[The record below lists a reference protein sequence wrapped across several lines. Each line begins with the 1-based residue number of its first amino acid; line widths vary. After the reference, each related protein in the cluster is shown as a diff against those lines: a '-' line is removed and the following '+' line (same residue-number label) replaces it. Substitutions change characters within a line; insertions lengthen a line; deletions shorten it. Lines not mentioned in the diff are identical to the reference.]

1 MSKERN
7 RLDLYFPGN
16 CQDRRKTRSYDI
28 FKSMNLAL
36 SQVSKGVKVYGTGS
50 PGGKGAGLIRI
61 NELALPRV
69 SRLRTYILS
78 TSFFDRFLEC
88 NKQLGDEECRI
99 IASIL
104 AELVETPL
112 GIRSSATNEAGIAET
127 GGCLVHAGENASF
140 MLPNNHPDPEV
151 RLSQAVGA
159 VQHIYLDFVR
169 KQPASSREK
178 MAIVI
183 NPIPGIPDDTHAGP
197 VFYPYISGVA
207 NSFFPHALKNQNP
220 SEGFARIAF
229 GHGYATVL
237 DDFPVISMATIR
249 NPIPLRLL
257 RIGSGQQYFYAL
269 DMTKNREIKGKE
281 LETMRKLH
289 VRFAN
294 FHKIRLL
301 GIQNN
306 LITIEELVQ
315 KNHFGF
321 RMGLAEIMDIIAS
334 RITSHFQIEFVFNL
348 DFSRKDKGDGTFH
361 IVQLTLLPE
370 LKLDSIRTPES
381 IQHTFLAIANAQGH
395 GVRRNIRY
403 ALVVSPFIYKKEMHA
418 AVRKKIGQ
426 INLEMKRSGDNY
438 ILIVPGR
445 LGSKNRDWGI
455 EVDYKDVDQAAAI
468 FEYGVDIAGRSE
480 PLPEEAGLTG
490 GIYGSH
496 FLYMIQGGFDED
508 QKRLQTRMYGTQ
520 GTHFLTNLMCNNII
534 YGYVTPGQDIFDPW
548 LFSNPQP
555 NNFVSTLSFPRPVG
569 IYADC
574 LNQRCAVVVEN
585 D

>member
-1 MSKERN
+1 MMS
-7 RLDLYFPGN
+7 F
-16 CQDRRKTRSYDI
+16 
-28 FKSMNLAL
+28 AL
-36 SQVSKGVKVYGTGS
+36 KQLGDEVRAYGTGS

-61 NELALPRV
+61 NELTLPRV
-69 SRLRTYILS
+69 SRLRTHILT
-78 TSFFDRFLEC
+78 TSFFDRFLDR
-88 NKQLGDEECRI
+88 NQQLGDEERRI

-104 AELVETPL
+104 AELAETPL
-112 GIRSSATNEAGIAET
+112 GIRSSATNEAGISET
-127 GGCLVHAGENASF
+127 GGSPVHAGENASF

-151 RLSQAVGA
+151 RLSQAVEA
-159 VQHIYLDFVR
+159 VHHIYWDFIR

-257 RIGSGQQYFYAL
+257 RIGSGQQYFYSL
-269 DMTKNREIKGKE
+269 DMTKNREIKGEE

-294 FHKIRLL
+294 FHKIKLL

-315 KNHFGF
+315 NNHFGF
-321 RMGLAEIMDIIAS
+321 RTGLMEIMDIIAS
-334 RITSHFQIEFVFNL
+334 RISSHFQIEFVFNL

-370 LKLDSIRTPES
+370 LRLDSIRSPGS
-381 IQHTFLAIANAQGH
+381 IQHTFLAITNAQGH
-395 GVRRNIRY
+395 GVRKNIKSV
-403 ALVVSPFIYKKEMHA
+403 LVVSPFVYRKEMHA
-418 AVRKKIGQ
+418 AVRKKIAQ
-426 INLEMKRSGDNY
+426 INREMQRSKEKY

-455 EVDYKDVDQAAAI
+455 ELDYKDVDQAAAI

-534 YGYVTPGQDIFDPW
+534 YGYVTPVQDVFDPW

-555 NNFVSTLSFPRPVG
+555 NDLISVLTFPRPVA